1 MSEGAGTSVSAIVD
15 STRALAEV
23 VGPAWGIVFLVVI
36 LLFMPQIGVVVQL
49 AKLFKE
55 DRADARKR
63 KFETERLEA
72 RYRSRA
78 SKPALP
84 KPRSDREEQE

>member
-1 MSEGAGTSVSAIVD
+1 MSEGSGSSVSAIID
-15 STRALAEV
+15 SVRALAEV
-23 VGPAWGIVFLVVI
+23 VGAEWGIAFLVVI
-36 LLFMPQIGVVVQL
+36 LLFMPQIGVVIQL

-72 RYRSRA
+72 RYQSRA
-78 SKPALP
+78 KKPALP
-84 KPRSDREEQE
+84 KPRSDRKEQE